1 MPNLPTMSLRLP
13 LTALWPVLIAAM
25 GVGGCAW
32 LAPPPG
38 ITGAVS
44 WRDLPAWEQ
53 DRHAE
58 SWPALLRSCE
68 KLARRDPPWEQ
79 VCRAARDFP
88 DPSDA
93 EAREFFE
100 TWFTPHKVRG
110 TGWRTRGLITG
121 YYEPLLRGRLTPS
134 EQFRYPI
141 YARPQDLLI
150 VDLSKLFPELKN
162 KRVRG
167 KLMGNKVVPYYNRQ
181 QIDTEPKLL
190 AGQELLWVDNPVALF
205 FLHIQGSG
213 RVELPDGRIVAVG
226 YADQNGHPYRSIGRE
241 LITMGELARE
251 DVNMFSIRDWLR
263 DNANRA
269 EELLHR
275 NPSYVFFALGPS
287 QREGPVGSLNVPLT
301 AQRSLAVD
309 RTVIPLGVPIWL
321 DTTRPG
327 TNSEPYRRLVLAQD
341 TGGAIKGPVRADL
354 YWGRGNTAE
363 RMAGL
368 MKQPGRLF
376 VLLPKTPRRN

>member
-1 MPNLPTMSLRLP
+1 MLIVPVMPLRLP
-13 LTALWPVLIAAM
+13 MATLWSLMIAAIALN
-25 GVGGCAW
+25 GCAW

-38 ITGAVS
+38 ISGAVA
-44 WRDLPAWEQ
+44 WRDLPAWNQ

-58 SWPALLRSCE
+58 SWPALLHSC
-68 KLARRDPPWEQ
+68 KRLARQDQSWAQ
-79 VCRAARDFP
+79 VCGAAHGLSAPNDTQ
-88 DPSDA
+88 
-93 EAREFFE
+93 AREFFE

-110 TGWRTRGLITG
+110 AGWRTRGLITG
-121 YYEPLLRGRLTPS
+121 YYEPLLRGRFTPS
-134 EQFRYPI
+134 KQFRYPI
-141 YARPQDLLI
+141 YARPKDLLI
-150 VDLSKLFPELKN
+150 VDLSELFPELKD

-167 KLMGNKVVPYYNRQ
+167 KLIGNKVVPYYNRQ
-181 QIDTEPKLL
+181 QIDTQQGLL
-190 AGQELLWVDNPVALF
+190 AGQELIWVDDPVALF

-213 RVELPDGRIVAVG
+213 RVELPDGRTAAVG

-241 LITMGELARE
+241 LIAMGELASE
-251 DVNMFSIRDWLR
+251 DVNMFTIRDWLR
-263 DNANRA
+263 DHSHRA
-269 EELLHR
+269 EALFHR
-275 NPSYVFFALGPS
+275 NPSYVFFALRPA
-287 QREGPVGSLNVPLT
+287 QQAGPVGSLNVPLT

-309 RTVIPLGVPIWL
+309 RNVIPLGVPVWL

-354 YWGRGNTAE
+354 FWGHGASAE

-376 VLLPKTPRRN
+376 VLLPKKIR